1 AFDAKSDAMAL
12 LSALNVPLAGVQVMP
27 GGPAWLHPGRSGTLQ
42 FGPKVVVGA
51 FGEVHPKVL
60 RALDVKGP
68 LVAFEITL
76 DLLPPAKAR
85 PTKIKPKLTLS
96 DLQPLTRD
104 FAFVVGRDVAA
115 GDIVRAAQAAE
126 RQLVTGVEV
135 FDVYEGAGIDPAK
148 KSVAIAVTL
157 QPTQKTL
164 TEAEIEAVS
173 AKIVAEVAK
182 KTGAALRS
190 GS

>member
-1 AFDAKSDAMAL
+1 
-12 LSALNVPLAGVQVMP
+12 
-27 GGPAWLHPGRSGTLQ
+27 
-42 FGPKVVVGA
+42 VVA
-51 FGEVHPKVL
+51 
-60 RALDVKGP
+60 
-68 LVAFEITL
+68 
-76 DLLPPAKAR
+76 
-85 PTKIKPKLTLS
+85 
-96 DLQPLTRD
+96 
-104 FAFVVGRDVAA
+104 RDVAA

-135 FDVYEGAGIDPAK
+135 FDVYEGAGIDPGK

-182 KTGAALRS
+182 KTGATLR
-190 GS
+190 GG